1 MASDM
6 RDLKILIADG
16 NSAELNDLSRE
27 AGCELGAE
35 RYVNEIKRM
44 FPSAVIEIVFPAD
57 SDQYLPN
64 GVTLTDFDGIVMG
77 GSGLHAFDQA
87 PEVTRQ
93 VDLMRDALDAG
104 LSVLGSC
111 WGLQVAAAATG
122 GSVVQSPR
130 GREVGIARK
139 IALTPAGMGHAL
151 FANKPPVF
159 DSPCIHYDEVTH
171 LPSGSVILASNPHSS
186 VQSAVIRKGNGVFWG
201 MQYHPEFDLPHL
213 ANLYRRYADAMV
225 ADGFFQ
231 DRDDLDSY
239 CARLE
244 ALNQDPSRLD
254 LRWQLGIDDDVID
267 PDQRCLE
274 IRNWVLSL
282 ARSSS

>member
-1 MASDM
+1 M

-16 NSAELNDLSRE
+16 NTAELNDISR
-27 AGCELGAE
+27 ASGCELGAD
-35 RYVNEIKRM
+35 RYASEIKRM
-44 FPSAVIEIVFPAD
+44 FPSAHIEIVFPAD
-57 SDQYLPN
+57 TAQYLPN
-64 GVTLTDFDGIVMG
+64 GVSLSDFDGMALG
-77 GSGLHAFDQA
+77 GSGLHAFD
-87 PEVTRQ
+87 PTPDVTRQ
-93 VDLMRDALDAG
+93 VDLMRSAFDSG
-104 LSVLGSC
+104 LSILGSC

-122 GSVVQSPR
+122 GSVAQSPR

-139 IALTPAGMGHAL
+139 ITLTQAGIGHGL
-151 FANKPPVF
+151 FADKPAVF

-201 MQYHPEFDLPHL
+201 MQYHPEFDIPHL
-213 ANLYRRYADAMV
+213 ANLYRRYADAMIT
-225 ADGFFQ
+225 DGFFN

-254 LRWQLGIDDDVID
+254 LRWQLGIDDDIIN

-274 IRNWVLSL
+274 IRNWILSL
-282 ARSSS
+282 EH

>member
-1 MASDM
+1 M

-16 NSAELNDLSRE
+16 NSAELNDLSRG

-35 RYVNEIKRM
+35 RYVNEITRM
-44 FPSAVIEIVFPAD
+44 FPLAAIETVFPAD
-57 SDQYLPN
+57 SDHYLPN
-64 GVTLTDFDGIVMG
+64 GVSLSDFDGMVMG

-87 PEVTRQ
+87 PEVARQ
-93 VDLMRDALDAG
+93 VDLMREALDAG

-139 IALTPAGMGHAL
+139 IALTPAGVGHAL
-151 FANKPPVF
+151 FANKPQVF

-171 LPSGSVILASNPHSS
+171 LPTGSVILAANHHSS
-186 VQSAVIRKGNGVFWG
+186 VQAAVIPKGNGVFWG

-282 ARSSS
+282 AH

>member
-1 MASDM
+1 M

-16 NSAELNDLSRE
+16 NTAELNGISRQS
-27 AGCELGAE
+27 GCELGAE
-35 RYVNEIKRM
+35 RYVHEIKRM
-44 FPSAVIEIVFPAD
+44 FPSVNIETVFPAD
-57 SDQYLPN
+57 ADEYLPN
-64 GVTLTDFDGIVMG
+64 GLSLSDFDGMVMG
-77 GSGLHAFDQA
+77 GSGLHAFDQV

-93 VDLMRDALDAG
+93 VDLMREALKAG

-111 WGLQVAAAATG
+111 WGLQIAAAATG
-122 GSVVQSPR
+122 GSVAQSPR

-139 IALTPAGMGHAL
+139 ISLTPAGIGHGL
-151 FANKPPVF
+151 FADKPTVF

-171 LPSGSVILASNPHSS
+171 LPTGSVILASNPHSS
-186 VQSAVIRKGNGVFWG
+186 VQAAVIREGNGVFWG
-201 MQYHPEFDLPHL
+201 MQYHPEFNLPHL
-213 ANLYRRYADAMV
+213 ANLYRRYGDAMI

-231 DRDDLDSY
+231 DSDDLNSY
-239 CARLE
+239 AARLE
-244 ALNQDPSRLD
+244 ALNQDPTRLD

-282 ARSSS
+282 GH

>member
-1 MASDM
+1 M
-6 RDLKILIADG
+6 RELKILIADG
-16 NSAELNDLSRE
+16 NTSELNDQSR
-27 AGCELGAE
+27 AVGCELGAE
-35 RYVNEIKRM
+35 RYANEIIRM
-44 FPSAVIEIVFPAD
+44 FPSAKIEMVFPAD
-57 SDQYLPN
+57 ADQYLPN
-64 GVTLTDFDGIVMG
+64 GVSLSDFDGVVMG
-77 GSGLHAFDQA
+77 GSGLHAFDQT
-87 PEVTRQ
+87 PEVIRQ
-93 VDLMRDALDAG
+93 VDLMRSALELG

-122 GSVVQSPR
+122 GSVSQSPR

-139 IALTPAGMGHAL
+139 ISLTPAGIEHAL
-151 FANKPPVF
+151 FADKPPVF

-171 LPSGSVILASNPHSS
+171 LPSGSVILASNPHSAI
-186 VQSAVIRKGNGVFWG
+186 QSAVIRQGPGVFWG
-201 MQYHPEFDLPHL
+201 MQYHPEFDIPHL

-231 DRDDLDSY
+231 DRDEIDSY
-239 CARLE
+239 CARLN
-244 ALNQDPSRLD
+244 ALNQDPTRLD

-282 ARSSS
+282 AP